1 MYYVLHHRT
10 VTPTAKLVL
19 TVSYGEKMFQNIRV
33 FYISV
38 PYPKVSFKNR
48 LAENRGYTN
57 QPYLHDALHLTDRLI
72 PPTRRART
80 RPSNPKT
87 KHQLLPKPMSLPSD
101 SRLLRLLTLA
111 PPACLTEPLNG
122 NLIQPIIL
130 HAEFL
135 SARPEIA
142 AVADDADV
150 EWVRG
155 VSGTREAV
163 GGFAGCEAVKA
174 DELQEKTGVAAR
186 CVPVRVCVCV
196 CVCVAMCVCV
206 AVCMCRCAAF
216 AGQRV
221 VRVAGGY

>member
-1 MYYVLHHRT
+1 
-10 VTPTAKLVL
+10 
-19 TVSYGEKMFQNIRV
+19 MFQNIWV

-38 PYPKVSFKNR
+38 PYLKVCFKNR

-57 QPYLHDALHLTDRLI
+57 HPYLHDALHLTDRLI
-72 PPTRRART
+72 PTSCRART

-101 SRLLRLLTLA
+101 SGLLHLLTLA
-111 PPACLTEPLNG
+111 PPARLTEPLNR

-130 HAEFL
+130 HAKLL
-135 SARPEIA
+135 SACPEIA

-174 DELQEKTGVAAR
+174 DELQEETGVAAR
-186 CVPVRVCVCV
+186 CVTVRVCVCV
-196 CVCVAMCVCV
+196 CVAVCV
-206 AVCMCRCAAF
+206 CRCAAF

>member
-1 MYYVLHHRT
+1 M
-10 VTPTAKLVL
+10 
-19 TVSYGEKMFQNIRV
+19 
-33 FYISV
+33 
-38 PYPKVSFKNR
+38 
-48 LAENRGYTN
+48 
-57 QPYLHDALHLTDRLI
+57 
-72 PPTRRART
+72 
-80 RPSNPKT
+80 
-87 KHQLLPKPMSLPSD
+87 
-101 SRLLRLLTLA
+101 
-111 PPACLTEPLNG
+111 EPLNW

-135 SARPEIA
+135 SACPEIV

-174 DELQEKTGVAAR
+174 DELQEETGVAAR
-186 CVPVRVCVCV
+186 CVTVRVCV
-196 CVCVAMCVCV
+196 CVCV
-206 AVCMCRCAAF
+206 AVCMCRCAGF

>member
-1 MYYVLHHRT
+1 
-10 VTPTAKLVL
+10 
-19 TVSYGEKMFQNIRV
+19 MFQNIRV

-38 PYPKVSFKNR
+38 PYPKVCFKNR

-57 QPYLHDALHLTDRLI
+57 RPYLHDALHLTDRFI
-72 PPTRRART
+72 PPTRRSCT

-87 KHQLLPKPMSLPSD
+87 KRQLLPKPISLPSD

-111 PPACLTEPLNG
+111 QEARFTEPLNG

-142 AVADDADV
+142 AVANDANV

-155 VSGTREAV
+155 MSSTHEAV

-174 DELQEKTGVAAR
+174 DKLQEKTGVAAH
-186 CVPVRVCVCV
+186 CVMVRVCMCVAVCVRVAV